1 MKDIILARLAALL
14 EEKIDPKLR
23 AERLKRKSKA
33 YDNRVHRNSTAQ
45 PRDEDPPP
53 SDDELKDM
61 AKDYGY
67 GKKEEAIAFPK
78 TTTRGKAARS
88 TAADTLRDVKSR
100 MQKSGLAKKPGDA
113 AKLTKQFSKENYK
126 QRESLISILADKIEE
141 LKQSTVDSAAK
152 KRVAQVRSKDF
163 SGKETPVYKGGT
175 GGTDKPEQI
184 GTRSGAGKG
193 VLGKRLSTLYK
204 GKTTPKT
211 TKREESTIL
220 KDRMVEALIEA
231 RGDVTKKLGVTI
243 PGDPKVNYGT
253 TPVVPARGSD
263 KAKRLAAKTKIVR
276 NNLRSAQA
284 ETPESRRK
292 ASEEGAAK
300 LAQLKASNRAK
311 DRSVPGGTFRH
322 RSGKDVEN

>member
-1 MKDIILARLAALL
+1 MRDIILDKLAALL

-33 YDNRVHRNSTAQ
+33 YDNRVHKNYTAQ

-61 AKDYGY
+61 AKHY
-67 GKKEEAIAFPK
+67 EEAKELNPTSFQPDVAAGLNK
-78 TTTRGKAARS
+78 LMAGVNARKKQNAEAEAKAAAKAK
-88 TAADTLRDVKSR
+88 AA
-100 MQKSGLAKKPGDA
+100 QPA
-113 AKLTKQFSKENYK
+113 
-126 QRESLISILADKIEE
+126 
-141 LKQSTVDSAAK
+141 
-152 KRVAQVRSKDF
+152 
-163 SGKETPVYKGGT
+163 
-175 GGTDKPEQI
+175 
-184 GTRSGAGKG
+184 
-193 VLGKRLSTLYK
+193 
-204 GKTTPKT
+204 
-211 TKREESTIL
+211 KREESTNL